1 MFSQVEM
8 IPQSL
13 SSYRNLQAAFY
24 ENGGFFSSFRSLLYE
39 HVPIR
44 GRDE

>member
-13 SSYRNLQAAFY
+13 SSYRNLQAAFCGK
-24 ENGGFFSSFRSLLYE
+24 GGFFSAFRSLLYE

-44 GRDE
+44 GLDE